1 VNKFDEIFSGYQT
14 RQVSVW
20 NRHFEDHVRS
30 LIAMTTE
37 MILETSV
44 QYRQA
49 TQLNSPIRFRRIWLF
64 IQRTKRNQKIHS
76 AGVTL
81 PYLY

>member
-1 VNKFDEIFSGYQT
+1 VVNKFDEIFSGYQT

-49 TQLNSPIRFRRIWLF
+49 TQLN
-64 IQRTKRNQKIHS
+64 
-76 AGVTL
+76 
-81 PYLY
+81 